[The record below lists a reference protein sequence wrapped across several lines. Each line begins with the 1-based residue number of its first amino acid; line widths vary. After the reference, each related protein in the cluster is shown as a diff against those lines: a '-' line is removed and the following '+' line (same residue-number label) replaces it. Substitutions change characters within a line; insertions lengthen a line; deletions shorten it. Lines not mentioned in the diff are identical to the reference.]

1 MTSYIDIV
9 DYKLHGIPCQ
19 IGITMYEP
27 EEEPTWEHSG
37 YSAQFNWELL
47 DRKGYKAKWLQKKV
61 TQADNDE
68 IYGYL
73 LENYK

>member
-27 EEEPTWEHSG
+27 EEEPTWEHPG

-47 DRKGYKAKWLQKKV
+47 DRKGYKAKWLEKKV